1 MRAARALKRSLLCAV
16 VGILVFGMF
25 AGVST
30 VSAKP
35 RYVLGFSQVVMNC
48 PYYLALYQG
57 AMDTAAK
64 LNVEVIWLNA
74 DNIVARQ
81 ISDIE
86 DLVTRKVDGLLV
98 NPVTPTA
105 LESAINKVLAAKIP
119 IVTVDRELAKGH
131 TAYVGIDQWKAGELA
146 GDFIG
151 KTLGG
156 KGKVIEIAGDPG
168 DSAGK
173 GRGGGFRKVLSE
185 KYPGIKIV
193 GPWIAHYNTAEGMAR
208 MEEALAANPDVKLVY
223 CHNDAM
229 ALGAMKTLK
238 AAGRTDVLIVGI
250 DGQRQAYEEIKKGG
264 PYLATVINN
273 SYEIASR
280 AVEIMVDILDGKKVP
295 EKTITGTILVTKEN
309 VDKYY
314 DPDSVF

>member
-1 MRAARALKRSLLCAV
+1 MIRTGFAKRLALLAVLASLILATFVGGAVAAER
-16 VGILVFGMF
+16 
-25 AGVST
+25 
-30 VSAKP
+30 

-57 AMDTAAK
+57 AMDTAAR
-64 LNVEVIWLNA
+64 LNVDLIWLNA

-86 DLVTRKVDGLLV
+86 DLVTRKVDGLLL

-105 LESAINKVLAAKIP
+105 LDSATNKVIAAKIP
-119 IVTVDRELAKGH
+119 IVTVDRELAKGQI
-131 TAYVGIDQWKAGELA
+131 AYVGIDQWKAGELA

-173 GRGGGFRKVLSE
+173 GRGGGFRTVIAE
-185 KYPGIKIV
+185 KYPGIKVV

-229 ALGAMKTLK
+229 ALGALKTLK
-238 AAGRTDVLIVGI
+238 AAGRKDVFIVGV
-250 DGQRQAYEEIKKGG
+250 DGQRQAYEEIMRGSQ
-264 PYLATVINN
+264 YLATVINN

-280 AVEIMVDILDGKKVP
+280 AVEIMVDALDGKKVEP
-295 EKTITGTILVTKEN
+295 RTITGTILVTKDN
-309 VDKYY
+309 VAKYY
-314 DPDSVF
+314 DSDSIF

>member
-1 MRAARALKRSLLCAV
+1 MFFRRCSKRLLLVALALSLLITCCMSESIQA
-16 VGILVFGMF
+16 
-25 AGVST
+25 
-30 VSAKP
+30 AKP
-35 RYVLGFSQVVMNC
+35 RYVLGFSQVVMNN

-57 AMDTAAK
+57 AVDTAER
-64 LNVEVIWLNA
+64 LNVELIWLNA

-81 ISDIE
+81 IADIE
-86 DLVTRKVDGLLV
+86 DLVTKKVDGLLI

-105 LESAINKVLAAKIP
+105 LESAVNKALAAKIP
-119 IVTVDRELAKGH
+119 IVTVDRELSKGH
-131 TAYVGIDQWKAGELA
+131 TSYVGIDQWRAGELA

-173 GRGGGFRKVLSE
+173 GRGGGFRTILKE
-185 KYPGIKIV
+185 NYPDVNIV
-193 GPWIAHYNTAEGMAR
+193 GPWIGHYNAAEGMAR

-238 AAGRTDVLIVGI
+238 AAGRNDVLIVGV
-250 DGQRQAYEEIKKGG
+250 DGQRQAYEEILKEKQ
-264 PYLATVINN
+264 YLATVINN
-273 SYEIASR
+273 SYEIASK
-280 AVEIMVDILDGKKVP
+280 AIEIMVDILDGKTVP
-295 EKTITGTILVTKEN
+295 EKVITGTILVTKDN
-309 VDKYY
+309 VADCY
-314 DPDSVF
+314 DPDAIF